1 VDKSGSAAPQTEER
15 LFSSREVSVISGVT
29 GRQLQWWDENEIISP
44 LRRDGRRAYDT
55 QQLLEV
61 LVIAAFRRKQLSLQ
75 KIRRVMRLLR
85 RKKGRESG
93 KDRGG
98 SGMYVLTDGH
108 TVHLEDQPDHI
119 LSLLSESARSMY
131 VVCLD
136 DQIRRIESYNEVQ
149 RRAKRQLALF

>member
-1 VDKSGSAAPQTEER
+1 MEER
-15 LFSSREVSVISGVT
+15 LFSSHEVSVISGVT

-44 LRRDGRRAYDT
+44 LRKDGRRAYDT

-61 LVIAAFRRKQLSLQ
+61 LVIAAFRRKKLSLQ

-85 RKKGRESG
+85 RKKGRE
-93 KDRGG
+93 RG

-108 TVHLEDQPDHI
+108 SVHLEDQPDRI

>member
-1 VDKSGSAAPQTEER
+1 MVKTSLVILSLAAFLTSAGRSETSFACNLKALSGEQRKQHAQLSRSLFSAVTERRELTDGYATPEMEER

-85 RKKGRESG
+85 RKK
-93 KDRGG
+93 
-98 SGMYVLTDGH
+98 
-108 TVHLEDQPDHI
+108 
-119 LSLLSESARSMY
+119 
-131 VVCLD
+131 
-136 DQIRRIESYNEVQ
+136 
-149 RRAKRQLALF
+149 